1 MMRQLQIE
9 FPDEHMQKYWIDN
22 NVEMS
27 KAEYDHHL
35 LGMYNSSYKQRG
47 WHYTRK
53 YKNPEQYPIEKH
65 WIWCDD

>member
-35 LGMYNSSYKQRG
+35 LGMYNSSYKQR
-47 WHYTRK
+47 
-53 YKNPEQYPIEKH
+53 
-65 WIWCDD
+65 DDALYQKI